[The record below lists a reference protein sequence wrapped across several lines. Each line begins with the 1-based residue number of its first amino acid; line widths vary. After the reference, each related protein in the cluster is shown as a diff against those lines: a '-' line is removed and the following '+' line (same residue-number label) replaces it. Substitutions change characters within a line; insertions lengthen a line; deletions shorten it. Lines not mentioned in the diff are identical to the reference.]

1 MRLFFP
7 TFSRPVF
14 TLVQNSVFHDIPK
27 VTEPSPQ
34 SPSTPP
40 HPVLLAPPCAP
51 AQSLGAYEGAI
62 FALGVSGKWE
72 KAVSLLDDI
81 ETRGLVPDEGVYAE
95 VVVACGKVRNRAR
108 PNAAALLV
116 LAKSGDVTVKRSTA
130 PRCAQLGLAFFFY
143 SERERRRDNVALSNA
158 ARNIHRQDSPRHQR
172 GHRSR

>member
-1 MRLFFP
+1 M
-7 TFSRPVF
+7 
-14 TLVQNSVFHDIPK
+14 QNSVFHDIPK
-27 VTEPSPQ
+27 VTEPSPL

-40 HPVLLAPPCAP
+40 RPVLLSPPCAP

-108 PNAAALLV
+108 PDAAAPLV
-116 LAKSGDVTVKRSTA
+116 FVKSGDVTVKRSTA
-130 PRCAQLGLAFFFY
+130 PRCAQLGLAFF
-143 SERERRRDNVALSNA
+143 SIARERQKER
-158 ARNIHRQDSPRHQR
+158 
-172 GHRSR
+172 